1 MSMLPMVLY
10 VTYAYTML
18 FVGAYA
24 LAEDHSVSDNKPCGQ
39 TYHLWKYCFFNLILW
54 FFATVSYCVWRGGGE
69 GARARATVLTIFY
82 FAFFMW
88 GLLLWTSL
96 SQTCD
101 DLFNKQ
107 YHMLFAFHHISTI
120 TNGVFFFL
128 FFLHE
133 AYIGKAVG
141 GDLTIMAEVHHRY
154 NTPYRPPMDILPPS
168 GGVQSPNNHHQGHQS
183 LAQSPPPPAGLP
195 PQLSYE
201 YEKIMQ
207 STSSSSLPNST
218 P

>member
-1 MSMLPMVLY
+1 MVLY

-24 LAEDHSVSDNKPCGQ
+24 LAEDHAVQDNKACGQ
-39 TYHLWKYCFFNLILW
+39 TYL
-54 FFATVSYCVWRGGGE
+54 
-69 GARARATVLTIFY
+69 
-82 FAFFMW
+82 AFFMW

-96 SQTCD
+96 SDTCGN
-101 DLFNKQ
+101 LFNKQ
-107 YHMLFAFHHISTI
+107 YHMLYAFHHISTI

-133 AYIGKAVG
+133 SYLGKAFG

-154 NTPYRPPMDILPPS
+154 NSATRPALAPELP
-168 GGVQSPNNHHQGHQS
+168 GGVMSPMP
-183 LAQSPPPPAGLP
+183 ATSPPPPAGLP

>member
-1 MSMLPMVLY
+1 MVLY

-24 LAEDHSVSDNKPCGQ
+24 LAEDHAVQDNKACGQ
-39 TYHLWKYCFFNLILW
+39 TYHLWKFCFLNLVLW
-54 FFATVSYCVWRGGGE
+54 FFSTVTYCVWRGGGE
-69 GARARATVLTIFY
+69 GARARAMVLTVFY
-82 FAFFMW
+82 LAFFMW

-96 SQTCD
+96 SDTCGN
-101 DLFNKQ
+101 LFNKQ
-107 YHMLFAFHHISTI
+107 YHMLYAFHHISTI

-133 AYIGKAVG
+133 SYLGKAFG

-154 NTPYRPPMDILPPS
+154 NSATRPALAPELP
-168 GGVQSPNNHHQGHQS
+168 GGVMSPMP
-183 LAQSPPPPAGLP
+183 ATSPPPPAGLP